1 MAAEDL
7 LVHVHIEKTAGTA
20 LADWFRH
27 AQTGGHAL
35 LYPRVPSS
43 FYLDEGALQYIDLIA
58 DTRVRS
64 VSSHYFRVFPERVR
78 GRRMRYFT
86 LLREPVSQYL
96 SFCNY
101 ERQLYPTI
109 TDPEQLAELPPNAHQ
124 LSAREFTEW
133 LLDQPDDIPFR
144 ENYQTNYL
152 TSYVWRTASGRGPRP
167 VTFEP
172 QWDHA
177 LASHVWRPA
186 SGPPPGGFKP
196 RWDAA
201 DWKAY
206 RSERVP
212 LGKQLLGDFAAVGI
226 VERMHDSLALLA
238 KRAAAWGLQLGP
250 LDRVE
255 RVNVTPELQQD
266 LRWIDRADSVGRRLL
281 EALEDDRELHAFAGQ
296 LLDASLRAD
305 IPGA

>member
-27 AQTGGHAL
+27 TQPGGHGL
-35 LYPRVPSS
+35 IYPRVSSS
-43 FYLDEGALQYIDLIA
+43 FYLDESALRQVGFIA
-58 DTRVRS
+58 ETRVRS
-64 VSSHYFRVFPERVR
+64 VSSHYFRVFPERAL
-78 GRRMRYFT
+78 GRRMRYVT
-86 LLREPVSQYL
+86 LLREPLSQYL

-109 TDPEQLAELPPNAHQ
+109 TDPGKLAELPPNAHQ

-152 TSYVWRTASGRGPRP
+152 TSYVWRTASGRGP
-167 VTFEP
+167 
-172 QWDHA
+172 Q
-177 LASHVWRPA
+177 
-186 SGPPPGGFKP
+186 PGTVKA
-196 RWDAA
+196 RWDDA
-201 DWKAY
+201 DWSAY
-206 RSERVP
+206 RSERVE
-212 LGKQLLGDFAAVGI
+212 LGKRVLRDFAAVGV
-226 VERMHDSLALLA
+226 VERMHDSLSLWS
-238 KRAAAWGLQLGP
+238 KRAATWGIELGP
-250 LDRVE
+250 LDQVE

-281 EALEDDRELHAFAGQ
+281 EALEDDRELHAFAGR
-296 LLDASLRAD
+296 LLDASLRAENVET
-305 IPGA
+305 